1 MFQAFAL
8 DTMWFRQT
16 SKQQII
22 ITTYKDFPG
31 TYVESKKHYICSIIN
46 KQRFYKLTVLP
57 HLALLHVKETIPGMY
72 SSFPNNFQRTNVKLK
87 IT

>member
-16 SKQQII
+16 SKQQI

-46 KQRFYKLTVLP
+46 K
-57 HLALLHVKETIPGMY
+57 
-72 SSFPNNFQRTNVKLK
+72 
-87 IT
+87 

>member
-46 KQRFYKLTVLP
+46 K
-57 HLALLHVKETIPGMY
+57 
-72 SSFPNNFQRTNVKLK
+72 
-87 IT
+87 